1 MTASELAIHVLD
13 NDLIDLKKNVP
24 SNITDLVFLKIEENY
39 MKEYEAV
46 CKRKGSDQVNKIIG
60 KTIREHWGL
69 QNHGRSESPRSR
81 LIRSYEKH

>member
-1 MTASELAIHVLD
+1 MTASELAIRILN

-24 SNITDLVFLKIEENY
+24 SDITDLVFLKIEENY

-46 CKRKGSDQVNKIIG
+46 CSRKGSDQVNKIIG

-69 QNHGRSESPRSR
+69 QNCGRCKSPRSR
-81 LIRSYEKH
+81 LIGSYEKH

>member
-39 MKEYEAV
+39 MKEYKAV
-46 CKRKGSDQVNKIIG
+46 YNKEGKYKVNPEIG

-69 QNHGRSESPRSR
+69 QNCGRCKSPRSR
-81 LIRSYEKH
+81 LIGSNEKH